1 MYKPTNFPL
10 LNGCMNVVGDRLK
23 IAMDD
28 RGVEQAEV
36 AAAVGC
42 TQGAISQIL
51 TGATQRSRFL
61 PEIADFLRVPLRW
74 LRGETDDRGPAP
86 PELADAAEQLDLV
99 QIAMVDMAYGMGAT
113 FADDRIGVDLV
124 HFPKIW
130 VDQLTHSAP
139 AHLAWARGKGD
150 SMSPTISDGDMVLI
164 DRSERRV
171 EDQDLIW
178 AFTIGDMAMIKRLR
192 IRGDKVTIL
201 SDNSEVPA
209 DTAHPDE
216 INIIGRIT
224 RVVKPV

>member
-1 MYKPTNFPL
+1 ML
-10 LNGCMNVVGDRLK
+10 GERISDRLEKTGLSQSELARRTGVSQPTIAHLVKGRSTSSSHLHK
-23 IAMDD
+23 IA
-28 RGVEQAEV
+28 RELGTT
-36 AAAVGC
+36 VGY
-42 TQGAISQIL
+42 L
-51 TGATQRSRFL
+51 TGETNDPAAGAVPAPTER
-61 PEIADFLRVPLRW
+61 EIA
-74 LRGETDDRGPAP
+74 EH
-86 PELADAAEQLDLV
+86 LDLV
-99 QIAMVDMAYGMGAT
+99 EIAMVDMAYGMGAT

-192 IRGDKVTIL
+192 VRGDKVTIL

>member
-1 MYKPTNFPL
+1 MEANSL
-10 LNGCMNVVGDRLK
+10 SQSELARLVG
-23 IAMDD
+23 I
-28 RGVEQAEV
+28 
-36 AAAVGC
+36 
-42 TQGAISQIL
+42 TQGAIAKIVGNTPGGSSHLHKIARALGTTPEYL
-51 TGATQRSRFL
+51 TGESDDPSAGAVPT
-61 PEIADFLRVPLRW
+61 PTGKDIA
-74 LRGETDDRGPAP
+74 EH
-86 PELADAAEQLDLV
+86 LDLV
-99 QIAMVDMAYGMGAT
+99 EIAMVDMAYGMGAT

-201 SDNSEVPA
+201 SDNGEVPTN
-209 DTAHPDE
+209 TAHPDE